1 MLPEEL
7 PVILTELPYDVVVPN
22 SKLMVVLKLLGFT
35 LAFSFASKYVTLV
48 AETEEA
54 SGAAAF
60 SWENPIKDMMAIH
73 KCEYLFT
80 KN

>member
-1 MLPEEL
+1 
-7 PVILTELPYDVVVPN
+7 
-22 SKLMVVLKLLGFT
+22 MVVLRLLGFT

>member
-1 MLPEEL
+1 ML
-7 PVILTELPYDVVVPN
+7 
-22 SKLMVVLKLLGFT
+22 VLKLLGFT

-60 SWENPIKDMMAIH
+60 SCGNPITLMMAIH